1 MQFVSLKKKKMQ
13 LHSMDVNCPVVQ
25 SSMMIKTK
33 ITVGQ
38 SVYSATVSV
47 SQDTGFEV
55 VVSLISS
62 LHLVN
67 VEQCDK
73 VRAAHVSRRVTWAL
87 S

>member
-1 MQFVSLKKKKMQ
+1 
-13 LHSMDVNCPVVQ
+13 MDVNCPVVQ

-38 SVYSATVSV
+38 SVYSAIVSV

-62 LHLVN
+62 LCLVN
-67 VEQCDK
+67 VEKCDK
-73 VRAAHVSRRVTWAL
+73 VSAAHASHQSHVGTELASPPHPAYPI
-87 S
+87 